1 MVLYFL
7 LRLFITTRLGLHLL
21 LRQLWSSANKDSSN
35 FLAACLCYTS
45 IPAHRTQRHQLQ
57 LEDMTG
63 WIPRLGKR
71 QELLDAFMVE
81 PRQTGLI
88 VL

>member
-1 MVLYFL
+1 VY
-7 LRLFITTRLGLHLL
+7 LH
-21 LRQLWSSANKDSSN
+21 LRQLWSSASEDSFI

-45 IPAHRTQRHQLQ
+45 IPAHRTQRHRLQ